1 MILEID
7 ILKKYTLNN
16 IDSLRMY
23 TLREDRIIKVKFLI
37 LFNDIINYK
46 KDYEWWHSINEKDYE
61 Y

>member
-23 TLREDRIIKVKFLI
+23 TLRKDRIIKVKFLI

-46 KDYEWWHSINEKDYE
+46 KDYE
-61 Y
+61 